1 MYCQQQYPS
10 RATRRQISITTV
22 RTDSMQMLHS
32 KMQAESN
39 IQSQIYMLQPCRS
52 KNRPSQ
58 FFFQVDT
65 DDDVIEVLH
74 DRYLNQ
80 EEDLPIVLTEC
91 WVSNAL
97 PKEHLSRNFFL
108 DRSFAKNKNKRLLVQ
123 VHLRCSTCIRR
134 M

>member
-1 MYCQQQYPS
+1 
-10 RATRRQISITTV
+10 
-22 RTDSMQMLHS
+22 MQMLHS

-39 IQSQIYMLQPCRS
+39 IQSQIYMLQP
-52 KNRPSQ
+52 
-58 FFFQVDT
+58 
-65 DDDVIEVLH
+65 
-74 DRYLNQ
+74 Q
-80 EEDLPIVLTEC
+80 EEDLPKVLTEC

-108 DRSFAKNKNKRLLVQ
+108 DWCFAKKNKNKRLLVQ

>member
-58 FFFQVDT
+58 FFSSWNRWWCYRG
-65 DDDVIEVLH
+65 LH
-74 DRYLNQ
+74 DRNLTQ
-80 EEDLPIVLTEC
+80 EEDLPKVLTEC